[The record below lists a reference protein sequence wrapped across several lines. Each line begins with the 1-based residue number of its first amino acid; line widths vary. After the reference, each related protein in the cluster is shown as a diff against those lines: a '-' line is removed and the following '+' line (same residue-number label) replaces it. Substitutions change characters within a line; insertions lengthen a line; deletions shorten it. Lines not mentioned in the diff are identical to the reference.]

1 MPPATVLR
9 SGLLIDGTGGAP
21 VPGATVVIEDGNI
34 VRVGRDR
41 AVEVP
46 KGARVFELDGRAV
59 MPALSDAHVHLGIV
73 HLSAGAAHREPL
85 AVWAMKVRQVIEETL
100 EMGFTT
106 VRDAGAIDGGF
117 AQAGAGGYIRGPRLP
132 PRGPP

>member
-1 MPPATVLR
+1 MSPATVLR

-21 VPGATVVIEDGNI
+21 AP
-34 VRVGRDR
+34 
-41 AVEVP
+41 
-46 KGARVFELDGRAV
+46 
-59 MPALSDAHVHLGIV
+59 SDAHVHLGIV
-73 HLSAGAAHREPL
+73 PLSAGAAQREPL

-117 AQAGAGGYIRGPRLP
+117 RQAGAEGSIRGPHSL
-132 PRGPP
+132 PRGSPPP